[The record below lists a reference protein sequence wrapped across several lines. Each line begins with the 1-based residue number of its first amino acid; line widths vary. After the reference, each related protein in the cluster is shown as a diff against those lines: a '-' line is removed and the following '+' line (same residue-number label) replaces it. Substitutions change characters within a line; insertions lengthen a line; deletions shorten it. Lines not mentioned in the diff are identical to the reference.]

1 MGAGVAA
8 HEVPERVVDR
18 VEECGGHSVR
28 DRRAERVPQA
38 GGVLDGGEPLDPVLA
53 QAERAAGALELRQH
67 PGDGVLVRGL
77 LRLPLGPCA
86 PRGLGDGQRSQQAQ
100 QVRHALDPAGA
111 PVGREPLQLGLDLRD
126 DLGVEQLAQLLR
138 AQQLGQQRGVEG
150 ERGGAALGQ
159 RGVAL
164 VDELG
169 DVAEQDGLA
178 ERRGC
183 RRRDLHEP
191 DGP

>member
-1 MGAGVAA
+1 M
-8 HEVPERVVDR
+8 
-18 VEECGGHSVR
+18 R

-77 LRLPLGPCA
+77 LRLPLGACA
-86 PRGLGDGQRSQQAQ
+86 PRGLRHGQRSQQAQ

-126 DLGVEQLAQLLR
+126 DLGVEQLALPSGRNAPVLTRRSVARRCSTESTTAPPSPSAAPASAAVKGPWVR
-138 AQQLGQQRGVEG
+138 A
-150 ERGGAALGQ
+150 
-159 RGVAL
+159 
-164 VDELG
+164 
-169 DVAEQDGLA
+169 
-178 ERRGC
+178 
-183 RRRDLHEP
+183 
-191 DGP
+191 